1 MYKEIIKNLKPNL
14 DKILEKVKQEI
25 SILRTGTASP
35 GLLENVMIDCY
46 NTRMP
51 LAQLAAINL
60 RDART
65 LVIQPWDKSIIK
77 DIEKGIVGSIPG
89 LSSAVDGD
97 LIRINLP
104 SPSEETRKEL
114 VRSLHQKLE
123 EGRVGVRLARE
134 NTWKQ
139 IQDLAQTRKI
149 REDDKFRAKDE
160 LQKLVDEYNNK
171 IKEMGEK
178 KEKDIMTI

>member
-1 MYKEIIKNLKPNL
+1 MYKEIIKNLKPSL
-14 DKILEKVKQEI
+14 DKILDKIRQEI

-46 NTRMP
+46 NSRMP
-51 LAQLAAINL
+51 LIQLAAINL

-65 LVIQPWDKSIIK
+65 LIIQPWDKAIIK
-77 DIEKGIVGSIPG
+77 NIEKGIIGSVPG
-89 LSSAVDGD
+89 LSSAVEGD
-97 LIRINLP
+97 IIRVNLP
-104 SPSEETRKEL
+104 SPSEETRKNL
-114 VRSLHQKLE
+114 VKSLHHKLE
-123 EGRVGVRLARE
+123 EGRMGIRQARE
-134 NTWKQ
+134 VAWKQ
-139 IQDLAQTRKI
+139 IQDFSQAGKI

-178 KEKDIMTI
+178 KEKDIMTV